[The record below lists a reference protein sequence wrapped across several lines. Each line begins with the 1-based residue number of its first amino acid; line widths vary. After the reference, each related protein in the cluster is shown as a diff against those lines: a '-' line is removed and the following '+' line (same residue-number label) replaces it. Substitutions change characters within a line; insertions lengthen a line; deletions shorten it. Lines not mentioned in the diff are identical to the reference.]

1 MTQPTAYTGRP
12 VTPTPGAEARELRVA
27 RVRGHARRLFWSAL
41 VLIAVAGAVGYF
53 SGNPPEFAEDW
64 WQDWMLWAA
73 AGLVVLLLVVVPF
86 VRWFSRTYT
95 VTTRRVIAQSGL
107 FGRSRSEISHARG
120 YTIAERR
127 GPIQRMWGS
136 GTLTLSN
143 GVDAPLRMVDIPSV
157 RLMNEALADQVEV
170 SQILAHRDFP
180 RDFPRDPNATSIV
193 PGPPPPLP

>member
-12 VTPTPGAEARELRVA
+12 VTPAPGADARELRVA

-53 SGNPPEFAEDW
+53 TGNPPTGADSW

-73 AGLVVLLLVVVPF
+73 AGAVVLLLVVIPF
-86 VRWFSRTYT
+86 LRWLTRTYT

-107 FGRSRSEISHARG
+107 FGRSRTEISHARG
-120 YTIAERR
+120 YTIDERR

-143 GVDAPLRMVDIPSV
+143 GIDAPLRMVDIPSV
-157 RLMNEALADQVEV
+157 RLMNEALSDQVEV
-170 SQILAHRDFP
+170 SQILAHRDSH
-180 RDFPRDPNATSIV
+180 ATSII